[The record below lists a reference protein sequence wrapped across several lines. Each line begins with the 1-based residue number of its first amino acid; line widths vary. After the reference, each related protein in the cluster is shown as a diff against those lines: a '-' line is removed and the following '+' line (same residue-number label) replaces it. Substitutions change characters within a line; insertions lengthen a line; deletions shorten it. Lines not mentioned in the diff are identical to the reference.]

1 MLRLRWPHPVYRT
14 SPVLPKNLALVDD
27 DRDFSDFLA
36 QHLKAKQ
43 CAVRVFD
50 DSNDLLADRDAF
62 GFDFYVL
69 DLTLP
74 GVDGLELLRILRRRT
89 QAGIL
94 VVSGRLAPDVFDHA
108 ITAGADMYLAKPA
121 RLEQVALA
129 VLAVQRRVVAA
140 REMTTEWRLDSHAS
154 ELIAPDGAR
163 VALSDKD
170 LVVVECFADA
180 NGAPVSREVLRQRLR
195 RGEAEDTDNLLH
207 ASIYRLRRRIERATP
222 LVVPLQS
229 QSRQGYVFKARLARV

>member
-1 MLRLRWPHPVYRT
+1 MFPQ
-14 SPVLPKNLALVDD
+14 NLALVDD
-27 DRDFSDFLA
+27 DQDFTEFLA
-36 QHLKAKQ
+36 QHLRAQ
-43 CAVRVFD
+43 PCAVRVFN
-50 DSNDLLADRDAF
+50 DSSDLLADHNAF

-89 QAGIL
+89 QVGIV
-94 VVSGRLAPDVFDHA
+94 VVSGRLPPDVFDSA
-108 ITAGADMYLAKPA
+108 LSAGADMYLAKPV

-129 VLAVQRRVVAA
+129 VHAVHRRVVAS
-140 REMTTEWRLDSHAS
+140 RQLTTIWRLDRGAS

-170 LVVVECFADA
+170 LALVECFVQA
-180 NGAPVSREVLRQRLR
+180 NGTTVTREVLRQRLR
-195 RGEAEDTDNLLH
+195 RGDTEDTDNLLH

-229 QSRQGYVFKARLARV
+229 MARTGYVFRAQLVQV